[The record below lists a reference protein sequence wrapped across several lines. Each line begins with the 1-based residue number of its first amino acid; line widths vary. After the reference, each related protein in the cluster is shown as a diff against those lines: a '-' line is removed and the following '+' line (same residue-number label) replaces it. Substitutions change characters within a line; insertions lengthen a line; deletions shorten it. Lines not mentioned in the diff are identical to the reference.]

1 MTGSVFYL
9 LHEFLMFMWFK
20 LIKNFFF
27 QIWAYP
33 TVVNTFEHFSSAV
46 IWVLPWWIFGLFQ
59 LGFNSTFSS
68 TVNNHRYAKGLLSF
82 SFLIFSLKMYK
93 TISQTDFDLFD
104 DTVFS
109 ATVYVLKQNMTHNF
123 LVTLNCLEKNM

>member
-1 MTGSVFYL
+1 
-9 LHEFLMFMWFK
+9 
-20 LIKNFFF
+20 
-27 QIWAYP
+27 
-33 TVVNTFEHFSSAV
+33 
-46 IWVLPWWIFGLFQ
+46 
-59 LGFNSTFSS
+59 
-68 TVNNHRYAKGLLSF
+68 
-82 SFLIFSLKMYK
+82 MYK